1 MLCWDG
7 GETRSARGPYSPG
20 LWSTTCPQPGVGMGM
35 RTRMGMG
42 MGMKMRMGSVFLG
55 STPAAVVA
63 GVSSLEAVPT

>member
-1 MLCWDG
+1 
-7 GETRSARGPYSPG
+7 
-20 LWSTTCPQPGVGMGM
+20 
-35 RTRMGMG
+35 MGMG